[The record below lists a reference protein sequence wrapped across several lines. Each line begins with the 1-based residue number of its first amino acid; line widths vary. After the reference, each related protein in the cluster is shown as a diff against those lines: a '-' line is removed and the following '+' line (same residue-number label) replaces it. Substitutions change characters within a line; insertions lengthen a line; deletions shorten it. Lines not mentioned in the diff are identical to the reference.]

1 MYGDFAPGGELFAN
15 LTSLGMLGFFTLTA
29 TMVAGFLAL
38 LVTVLIWK
46 VR

>member
-1 MYGDFAPGGELFAN
+1 MYGAFTPGGGLFAN

-38 LVTVLIWK
+38 LITIFVWK
-46 VR
+46 V